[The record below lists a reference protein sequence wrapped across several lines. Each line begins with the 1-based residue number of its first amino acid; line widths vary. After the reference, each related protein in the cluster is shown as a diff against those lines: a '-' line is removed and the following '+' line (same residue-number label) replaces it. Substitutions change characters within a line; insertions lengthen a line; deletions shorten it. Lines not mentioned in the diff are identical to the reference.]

1 MSICAVHEGITDE
14 HLHDVYS
21 DAYIIAK
28 VGHDHRPAAPISHT
42 LVTYLTA
49 TVDGAFA
56 GAFMAIQKNACDLE
70 MHALLKRDAVLHS
83 RELGRAAIDW
93 GFAHRDVLR
102 ISAPVIEGLESARNY
117 CLRLGMTHEG
127 FMRDVCTQGGIIKGI
142 YLLAITRRDWEGKS

>member
-1 MSICAVHEGITDE
+1 LSICAVHEGIAKK

-21 DAYIIAK
+21 DAYIISK
-28 VGHDHRPAAPISHT
+28 VGHDNRPSAPISHP

-83 RELGRAAIDW
+83 RELGRAAIHW
-93 GFAHRDVLR
+93 GFEHHDVLR

-117 CLRLGMTHEG
+117 CLRLGMTQEG
-127 FMRDVCTQGGIIKGI
+127 FMRDVCTQDGIIKGI
-142 YLLAITRRDWEGKS
+142 YLLAITRRDWGKES